1 MQLSRKFQK
10 LFSFDAAESLW
21 EHACRWTH
29 PVNAR
34 RILATLD
41 EAELARLREHYPYR
55 PNARKIN
62 AYENAAYW
70 IGINVEHAQD
80 LWLDRSPPL
89 RILDL
94 GCGAGYF
101 LYICRLFGHEGL
113 GLDTDE
119 EPLFR
124 GTTKLLN
131 VRRVVSRIHPQ
142 VPLPDLGEK
151 FDLVTAHRVCFHR
164 ISARGKR
171 RVDRMDARRLGI
183 FHQRYP
189 NAISETGR
197 SPAPRFQ
204 SASRRLFIFYKR
216 TACLFPIRRC
226 ADLSFKSAARSGSD
240 STSTIQTDKN
250 VGKLRFLASGPAQ
263 RVVPTTYNFQSE
275 QSQPSICSSF
285 AMSSAKR
292 L

>member
-1 MQLSRKFQK
+1 VQLSRKLQK
-10 LFSFDAAESLW
+10 LFSVDAIESLW

-41 EAELARLREHYPYR
+41 RSELAKLREQYPHR

-70 IGINVEHAQD
+70 IGINVERAQD

-101 LYICRLFGHEGL
+101 LYVCRFFGHDGL

-124 GTTKLLN
+124 GITELLN

-142 VPLPDLGEK
+142 VPLPELGEK

-164 ISARGKR
+164 
-171 RVDRMDARRLGI
+171 VARRANGEWNEWAPADWKFFIDDIRTRLAKPNSRLLLDFNPRPDGSSFFKSELRACFLAQGARI
-183 FHQRYP
+183 FRSKALFAADPNQR
-189 NAISETGR
+189 
-197 SPAPRFQ
+197 PRF
-204 SASRRLFIFYKR
+204 R
-216 TACLFPIRRC
+216 
-226 ADLSFKSAARSGSD
+226 
-240 STSTIQTDKN
+240 QT
-250 VGKLRFLASGPAQ
+250 RH
-263 RVVPTTYNFQSE
+263 
-275 QSQPSICSSF
+275 
-285 AMSSAKR
+285 
-292 L
+292 